1 LSYAEQLSEILGL
14 SFGTSD
20 AYAAG
25 LAEAGHE
32 AINLITNCAPL
43 QTAWARERR
52 RVPFAR
58 FALAHGGGHLRG
70 VVDRQVFQRIVAAQ
84 LDEFDPDVVFIHDL
98 WSISRSQLDRWR
110 RDGRFLVGQIASPAP
125 ADHMLR
131 GYDLLLSS
139 FRHFVERFRALGVD
153 AEYFRLAFY
162 DRILDR
168 MTAEGVDARPD
179 GDRARGA
186 VFIGGV
192 DPRVHATG
200 TAFLERV
207 CKEVDVDVWGYG
219 HEALDPSSPILRRF
233 HGPVWGPEMYRVLAS
248 ARVALN
254 RHIDVAEGQ
263 ANNMRLYEST
273 GMGAMLLTDSGKGL
287 GELFDVGSEVV
298 AYEDV
303 DDLVEK
309 LRHYLDQDD
318 ERVRIARAG
327 QQRTLAE
334 HTYAER
340 MVELAGLLEDRLGSS
355 SRRSKIVSNQAM

>member
-1 LSYAEQLSEILGL
+1 L
-14 SFGTSD
+14 
-20 AYAAG
+20 
-25 LAEAGHE
+25 
-32 AINLITNCAPL
+32 
-43 QTAWARERR
+43 
-52 RVPFAR
+52 PFAR
-58 FALAHGGGHLRG
+58 VALAHGADRLRG
-70 VVDRQVFQRIVAAQ
+70 VLDRRVFQRVVSAQ

-110 RDGRFLVGQIASPAP
+110 REGRFLVGQIASPAP
-125 ADHMLR
+125 PDDVLR

-139 FRHFVERFRALGVD
+139 FRHFVERFRELGVD

-168 MTAEGVDARPD
+168 MARENVGARPD
-179 GDRARGA
+179 GDRPRGA

-192 DPRVHATG
+192 DPRVHAAG

-207 CKEVDVDVWGYG
+207 CAEVEVDVWGYG
-219 HEALDPSSPILRRF
+219 QEALDRSSPILRRF

-248 ARVALN
+248 ARIALN

-287 GELFDVGSEVV
+287 SELFDVGSEVV
-298 AYEDV
+298 ACSDV
-303 DDLVEK
+303 SDVVAK
-309 LRHYLDQDD
+309 LRHYLDNDD

-327 QQRTLAE
+327 QERTLAE
-334 HTYAER
+334 HTYGER
-340 MVELAGLLEDRLGSS
+340 MVELAGLLEERLGSS
-355 SRRSKIVSNQAM
+355 GPRSRIASNQAM